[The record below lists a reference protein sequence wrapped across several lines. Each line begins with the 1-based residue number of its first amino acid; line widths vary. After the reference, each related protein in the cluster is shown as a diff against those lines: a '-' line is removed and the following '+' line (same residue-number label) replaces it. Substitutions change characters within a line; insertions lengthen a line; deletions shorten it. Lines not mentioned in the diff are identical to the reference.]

1 MYSTC
6 TTILCTVEGQMT
18 FYLYLLIFIV
28 CVNMLQC
35 NIYTPIQKIEV
46 SFFSLK
52 KLILSNNS

>member
-1 MYSTC
+1 
-6 TTILCTVEGQMT
+6 MT

-46 SFFSLK
+46 SFLFFK
-52 KLILSNNS
+52 EINIEQ

>member
-18 FYLYLLIFIV
+18 FYLYLFIFIV

-46 SFFSLK
+46 CKFFFFK
-52 KLILSNNS
+52 EINIEQ